1 LALALDKKVRQTM
14 VDLRSTAAKL
24 RPLVVAVLLVF
35 MGSVVASAQFD
46 TGTISGSITDSSGAV
61 IPHATVTVT
70 NVGTS
75 FKKTLQTDSGGNY
88 TASALPF
95 GTYVVTASTGNFAEA
110 KSREIVLN
118 VGATVHVN
126 LTMNVAAAQQV
137 VEVTGTTTTV
147 HT

>member
-1 LALALDKKVRQTM
+1 M

-88 TASALPF
+88 TAS
-95 GTYVVTASTGNFAEA
+95 
-110 KSREIVLN
+110 
-118 VGATVHVN
+118 HVDWFT
-126 LTMNVAAAQQV
+126 L
-137 VEVTGTTTTV
+137 
-147 HT
+147 